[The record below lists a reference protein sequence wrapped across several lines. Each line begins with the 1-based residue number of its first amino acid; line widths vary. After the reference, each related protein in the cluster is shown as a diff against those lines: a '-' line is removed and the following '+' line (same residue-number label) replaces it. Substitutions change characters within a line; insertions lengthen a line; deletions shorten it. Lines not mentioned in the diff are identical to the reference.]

1 MKEKINDF
9 IEELKSR
16 GIKCGYELI
25 IEMAAVLNANNTR
38 VLVSEL
44 NALSGYSTRF
54 LYNYDFPEVYN
65 CSVNFIVSNLKKS
78 AGVEFSVSEENDLN
92 NPPFIVYPQNLL
104 VYDVSGATL
113 NAYKGVF
120 TRSVKAG
127 KLKNFK
133 VIRLL
138 NTEFNRKSIYSKKA
152 LVQFAELLKKE
163 FYTERQTV
171 CGHTVFSGKKAIR
184 EFAEALRD
192 PAVSF
197 LAENG
202 NACSLWL
209 GSAVY
214 PQWSALNGTIVYL
227 LGLHHFLERKVQ
239 DEMSKAIKHFEDALM
254 FWKEFDRLVGRKA
267 LVLVPESKPIPMLNR
282 RRAANALLKVI
293 SSYERGIEK
302 LLFVLGSIKM

>member
-1 MKEKINDF
+1 MKEKINNF
-9 IEELKSR
+9 FEELKSR

-25 IEMAAVLNANNTR
+25 IEMAAILNANNTR

-54 LYNYDFPEVYN
+54 LYNYDFPQVYN
-65 CSVNFIVSNLKKS
+65 CSVNFIISNLKKF
-78 AGVEFSVSEENDLN
+78 AGIEFSVSEENDLN

-104 VYDVSGATL
+104 VYDVSGVTL
-113 NAYKGVF
+113 SAYKGVF
-120 TRSVKAG
+120 ARSAKADE
-127 KLKNFK
+127 LADFK
-133 VIRLL
+133 IIRLL
-138 NTEFNRKSIYSKKA
+138 NTEFDRKSIYSKKA

-192 PAVSF
+192 PVVSF
-197 LAENG
+197 LTENR
-202 NACSLWL
+202 NTHSLWL

-214 PQWSALNGTIVYL
+214 SQLSALNGTIIYL
-227 LGLHHFLERKVQ
+227 LGLHHFLERKVP
-239 DEMSKAIKHFEDALM
+239 DEMPKAIKHFEDALM
-254 FWKEFDRLVGRKA
+254 FWKEFDRLIGRKA
-267 LVLVPESKPIPMLNR
+267 LIPESKPISMLNR

-302 LLFVLGSIKM
+302 LFFVLGSIKM

>member
-65 CSVNFIVSNLKKS
+65 CSVNFIVSNLKKF
-78 AGVEFSVSEENDLN
+78 AGVEFSVSEENNLN
-92 NPPFIVYPQNLL
+92 NPPFIIYPQNLL

-113 NAYKGVF
+113 NACKGVF

-197 LAENG
+197 LTENR
-202 NACSLWL
+202 NTHSLWL

-214 PQWSALNGTIVYL
+214 SQWSALNGTIVYL

-239 DEMSKAIKHFEDALM
+239 DEMSKAIRHFEDALM

-267 LVLVPESKPIPMLNR
+267 LVPESKPIPMLNR